1 MYNKSGEEYVSP
13 QIEILTV
20 KVEYTHISESG
31 TEMNRID
38 PVLEN
43 QFDEIL

>member
-1 MYNKSGEEYVSP
+1 MDNEAREEYVSP
-13 QIEILTV
+13 QIDITTV
-20 KVEYTHISESG
+20 KVECTHISESRSN
-31 TEMNRID
+31 MNSID